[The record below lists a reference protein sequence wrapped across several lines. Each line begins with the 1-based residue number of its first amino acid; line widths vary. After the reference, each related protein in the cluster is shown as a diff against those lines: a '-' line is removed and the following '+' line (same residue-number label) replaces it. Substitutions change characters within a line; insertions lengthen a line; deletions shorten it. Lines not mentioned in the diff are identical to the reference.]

1 MDSTINQPEET
12 PAGPRL
18 SAGMETA
25 RQLLAK
31 ILMPNGVEGALYPWT
46 SHQGSA
52 GCKWWVGKV
61 TSAAS
66 TCLTTCYSCRQHTG
80 GKNPA
85 ACLHL
90 IPPCASRHLDPQ
102 HADTPASHTPHL
114 HTASPFIIH
123 SRPVRRCSPSQRA
136 HLSAVSYIKAG
147 FGHRWSGTICR
158 QGLFLVCSDSPSMHS
173 ASLPNSSGSSLLP
186 RSPRS
191 EILRISGDSETFLIP
206 RRPDKRGLRLEML
219 SRKEHRH
226 CRSKH

>member
-1 MDSTINQPEET
+1 M
-12 PAGPRL
+12 
-18 SAGMETA
+18 
-25 RQLLAK
+25 
-31 ILMPNGVEGALYPWT
+31 
-46 SHQGSA
+46 
-52 GCKWWVGKV
+52 

-123 SRPVRRCSPSQRA
+123 SRPVRRCSPPREHTSL
-136 HLSAVSYIKAG
+136 LSHISRQDLGTGGVEQFAGKA
-147 FGHRWSGTICR
+147 FV
-158 QGLFLVCSDSPSMHS
+158 LVCSDSPSMHS

-206 RRPDKRGLRLEML
+206 RRPDKKRV
-219 SRKEHRH
+219 KT
-226 CRSKH
+226 